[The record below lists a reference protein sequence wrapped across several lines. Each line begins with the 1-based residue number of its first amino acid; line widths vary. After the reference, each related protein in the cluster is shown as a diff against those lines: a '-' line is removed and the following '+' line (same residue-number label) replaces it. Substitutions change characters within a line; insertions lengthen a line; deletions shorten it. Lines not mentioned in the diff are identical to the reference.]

1 MPAYATPEWL
11 EEVAKI
17 YASDPANEQMLKR
30 LGHVTFVYRIAAEP
44 RFGIDPDLYFMQELE
59 DGVLKEVRFVT
70 PEEGKKIATW
80 LIAGTFDIWRD
91 VIQKKLKLTTGIVQG
106 KLKVELGDQ
115 AGIIVRVGPVAF
127 QMATSFNNAE
137 TIWPD
142 AMSPDEL
149 AAYKAKVNDF
159 RKKLGV

>member
-17 YASDPANEQMLKR
+17 YRSDPANEQMLKR
-30 LGHVTFVYRIAAEP
+30 LKSVTFVFRIAAEP
-44 RFGIDPDLYFMQELE
+44 RFGIDPDLYFMQRLE
-59 DGVLKEVRFVT
+59 DGVLKEIKFVT
-70 PEEGKKIATW
+70 LEEGKKIATW
-80 LIAGTFDIWRD
+80 IIAGTFDVWRD
-91 VIQKKLKLTTGIVQG
+91 VIQKKLKMTTGIIQG
-106 KLKVELGDQ
+106 KLKVESGDQ
-115 AGIIVRVGPVAF
+115 AAIIVRVGPVAF

-142 AMSPDEL
+142 QMSLDDL
-149 AAYKAKVNDF
+149 AAYKAKVSDF